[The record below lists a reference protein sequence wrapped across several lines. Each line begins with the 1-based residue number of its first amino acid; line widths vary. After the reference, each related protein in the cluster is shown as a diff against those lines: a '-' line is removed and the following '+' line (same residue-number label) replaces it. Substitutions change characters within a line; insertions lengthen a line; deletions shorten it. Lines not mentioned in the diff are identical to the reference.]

1 MIDTKHYRQR
11 LVQLEHQ
18 IGARL
23 QRELTHGREHVR
35 DVSRDAADES
45 VADEAASDDFIEGE
59 LDATML
65 QQVEDALKRIDDGT
79 FGQCTVDGAPID
91 VKRLD
96 AMPWTPYCLTHKRL
110 LEARAQRPTPTL

>member
-1 MIDTKHYRQR
+1 MVDTQHYRQR
-11 LVQLEHQ
+11 LVRLEHQ

-23 QRELTHGREHVR
+23 QRELALGREQVR

-45 VADEAASDDFIEGE
+45 VADEAASEDFIEGE
-59 LDATML
+59 LDATIL

-91 VKRLD
+91 AKRLD
-96 AMPWTPYCLTHKRL
+96 AMPWTPYCSTHERV

>member
-1 MIDTKHYRQR
+1 MVDTQHYRQR

-18 IGARL
+18 IGGRL
-23 QRELTHGREHVR
+23 QRQLTRGREQVG
-35 DVSRDAADES
+35 DASRDAADES
-45 VADEAASDDFIEGE
+45 VADEAASEDFIEGE

-91 VKRLD
+91 AKRLD
-96 AMPWTPYCLTHKRL
+96 AMPWTPYCLTHERL
-110 LEARAQRPTPTL
+110 LEASAPRRTSTM